1 MKGRDN
7 LEVSRKKVE
16 KARKTQ
22 DEDGRREN

>member
-16 KARKTQ
+16 KARQ
-22 DEDGRREN
+22 IQEEDGRGEN